1 MNSHFQ
7 SSETTWTLS
16 GLAVELIG
24 LCGSRSCA
32 PIQATPP
39 TNSTVIAG
47 IDQTSSS
54 RRPEYSKSGR
64 YTARVLDERNQ
75 KATPRVARIV
85 GITIAS
91 MMPSELNRICRSP
104 EAMGP
109 FGSSTPSEQPPS
121 AATPIK
127 TTATTETARIEP
139 LLSTVMRNDNRFNM
153 AGNRCSTPYRISN
166 LVCPEPDKKNCAW
179 GVVFPSAPEIRLGEV
194 NDLIAAAAH
203 DRLHHIKREAL
214 RHIEGDRGWHG
225 KLCSVHDGINESWA
239 VVGERRGNASF
250 DIGGVFQ
257 ADAVDTHR
265 FGHGREIWIVEFD
278 AKFEE
283 PG

>member
-121 AATPIK
+121 AAAPIK
-127 TTATTETARIEP
+127 ITATTETARIEP
-139 LLSTVMRNDNRFNM
+139 LLSTVVRNDNRFNM

-194 NDLIAAAAH
+194 DDLVAATAH
-203 DRLHHIKREAL
+203 DRLHHVEREAL
-214 RHIEGDRGWHG
+214 RHIEGDRGRHG
-225 KLCSVHDGINESWA
+225 KLCPVDNCIDENGA
-239 VVGERRGNASF
+239 VMRQGSGDCVLHLARILDTNA
-250 DIGGVFQ
+250 
-257 ADAVDTHR
+257 ADADG
-265 FGHGREIWIVEFD
+265 FGHGREVRVV
-278 AKFEE
+278 
-283 PG
+283 